1 MRENDIDFQSNE
13 LGCELGEAFAASLRP
28 AIFDR
33 DIAALGPTQLTQ
45 SLHKSGGPLTLCGS
59 RARAEQAN
67 GRQLSPLLRARR
79 NRPRECSAT
88 EKRDELP
95 PPHSITSSARA
106 RKDSGIVR
114 PIAFAALTL
123 TTSSNLLA

>member
-67 GRQLSPLLRARR
+67 GRQLSPPCCARAGIGHASAVL
-79 NRPRECSAT
+79 PRSAT
-88 EKRDELP
+88 NSR
-95 PPHSITSSARA
+95 
-106 RKDSGIVR
+106 
-114 PIAFAALTL
+114 
-123 TTSSNLLA
+123 LLIRSPRRRGRERIQES